1 VDEVVT
7 ISFIVP
13 TVGRVLRPS
22 LDLTLKSITPW
33 PGDEV
38 LVIQHDPPSGN
49 WGNAE
54 RQEGQDRAKCDYLTF
69 IDDDDVYV
77 PNHRQI
83 MATAIAE
90 NPGKPIVFRIQYPN
104 GNKLWRPSRWK
115 GLERRRW
122 APPQIKNGNVSSQMF
137 LFPNDKTKLAQWDQ
151 SSSWRGRGADTAWIA
166 WSGWGNRYN
175 HVWMDEVIVLMGHDD
190 PYVFVNNRG
199 RIRPG
204 VWDAVA
210 KEG

>member
-1 VDEVVT
+1 VGDT
-7 ISFIVP
+7 ISFIIP
-13 TVGRVLRPS
+13 SIGRPS
-22 LDLTLKSITPW
+22 LNLTLRSLTTW

-38 LVIQHDPPSGN
+38 LVIQHNPPSGN

-54 RQEGQDRAKCDYLTF
+54 RQEGQDRARGDYLAF

-104 GNKLWRPSRWK
+104 GDKLWQPSRWR
-115 GLERRRW
+115 GR
-122 APPQIKNGNVSSQMF
+122 PPRIKNGNISSQMF
-137 LFPNDKTKLAQWDQ
+137 LFPNDKTKLAKWVQLRT
-151 SSSWRGRGADTAWIA
+151 WRGRGADTAWIA
-166 WSGWGNRYN
+166 WSGWGNRYGY
-175 HVWMDEVIVLMGHDD
+175 VWRDEVIVLMGHDD
-190 PYVFVNNRG
+190 PYVWVNNRG

-204 VWDAVA
+204 VWDAVV
-210 KEG
+210 KEEP